1 MDYQSQRS
9 KLLDKYP
16 AISDLAT
23 KAKRRMPPVAWAYL
37 ETGTTNEDLLARNM
51 DKFKEIILTP
61 KFLKGELNP
70 IIETELFGK
79 TYAAPIGIAPI
90 GLSGLMWPRA
100 EMMLAET
107 SKAFNIPYCLSTVAA
122 ETPETLSPYIGNN
135 GWFQLYPPREPELR
149 RKILRRAKDAGFK
162 ALIIT
167 ADIPTPSRRER
178 TKRAGMTIT
187 SKITP
192 RFIWEGITHPRWTI
206 ESLRNGLPRLRTVEE
221 YPEFMKMISVGKF
234 VKEQQKF
241 NLSWD
246 YCKEVRDEWDGPII
260 IKGLLHPAD
269 ALEAVSIGMDG
280 IVVSNHGARQ
290 FDGAPASIEA
300 LPKVVSA
307 VKGKIK
313 IIFDSGIRNGL
324 DVLRAMALGADFTL
338 AGRAFIYGVG
348 ALGKYG
354 GHHAADILIEDLKN
368 NMTQLGIESLSEL
381 VEQKVT

>member
-1 MDYQSQRS
+1 MSYESQKS
-9 KLLDKYP
+9 KLLQKYP
-16 AISDLAT
+16 AISDLAI
-23 KAKRRMPPVAWAYL
+23 KAKKRIPPVAWAYL
-37 ETGTTNEDLLARNM
+37 ETGTSHEDLLSRNI
-51 DKFKEIILTP
+51 DKLRDIILTP
-61 KFLKGELNP
+61 KFLKGELYPNV
-70 IIETELFGK
+70 ETELFGH
-79 TYAAPIGIAPI
+79 TYSAPIGIAPV

-100 EMMLAET
+100 EMMLADT
-107 SKAFNIPYCLSTVAA
+107 ARAFNIPYCLSTVAA
-122 ETPETLSPYIGNN
+122 ETPESLAPHIGEM
-135 GWFQLYPPREPELR
+135 GWFQLYPPREADLR
-149 RKILRRAKDAGFK
+149 RRILKRAKDAGFK
-162 ALIIT
+162 VLVIT

-178 TKRAGMTIT
+178 TKRAGLTIT

-192 RFIWEGITHPRWTI
+192 RFIWEGLTHPQWTL
-206 ESLRNGLPRLRTVEE
+206 ETLRNGLPRLRTVED
-221 YPEFMKMISVGKF
+221 YPTFMNMISVGKF
-234 VKEQQKF
+234 VKEQLKF

-280 IVVSNHGARQ
+280 IVVSNHGGRQ

-324 DVLRAMALGADFTL
+324 DVLRAMSLGADFTL
-338 AGRAFIYGVG
+338 AGRAFIYGVS

-368 NMTQLGIESLSEL
+368 NMSQLGIESLQEL
-381 VEQKVT
+381 VE

>member
-1 MDYQSQRS
+1 MSYESQKS
-9 KLLDKYP
+9 KLLQKYP
-16 AISDLAT
+16 AISDLAI
-23 KAKRRMPPVAWAYL
+23 KAKKRIPPVAWAYL
-37 ETGTTNEDLLARNM
+37 ETGTSHEDLLSRNI
-51 DKFKEIILTP
+51 DKLRDITLTP
-61 KFLKGELNP
+61 KFLKGELYPNV
-70 IIETELFGK
+70 ETELFGH
-79 TYAAPIGIAPI
+79 TYSAPIGIAPV

-100 EMMLAET
+100 EMMLADT
-107 SKAFNIPYCLSTVAA
+107 ARAFNIPYCLSTVAA
-122 ETPETLSPYIGNN
+122 ETPESLAPHIGEV
-135 GWFQLYPPREPELR
+135 GWFQLYPPREADLR
-149 RKILRRAKDAGFK
+149 RRILKRAKDAGFK
-162 ALIIT
+162 VLVIT

-178 TKRAGMTIT
+178 TKRAGLTIT

-192 RFIWEGITHPRWTI
+192 RFIWEGLTHPQWTL
-206 ESLRNGLPRLRTVEE
+206 ETLRNGLPRLRTVED
-221 YPEFMKMISVGKF
+221 YPTFMNMISVGKF
-234 VKEQQKF
+234 VKEQLKF

-280 IVVSNHGARQ
+280 IVVSNHGGRQ

-324 DVLRAMALGADFTL
+324 DVLRAMSLGADFTL
-338 AGRAFIYGVG
+338 AGRAFIYGVS

-368 NMTQLGIESLSEL
+368 NMSQLGIESLQEL
-381 VEQKVT
+381 VE

>member
-1 MDYQSQRS
+1 MSYESQKS
-9 KLLDKYP
+9 KLLQKYP
-16 AISDLAT
+16 AISDLAI
-23 KAKRRMPPVAWAYL
+23 KAKKRIPPVAWAYL
-37 ETGTTNEDLLARNM
+37 ETGTSHEDLLSRNI
-51 DKFKEIILTP
+51 DKLRDIILTP
-61 KFLKGELNP
+61 KFLKGELYPNV
-70 IIETELFGK
+70 ETELFGH
-79 TYAAPIGIAPI
+79 TYSAPIGIAPV

-100 EMMLAET
+100 EMMLADT
-107 SKAFNIPYCLSTVAA
+107 ARAFNIPYCLSTVAA
-122 ETPETLSPYIGNN
+122 ETPESLAPHIGEV
-135 GWFQLYPPREPELR
+135 GWFQLYPPREADLR
-149 RKILRRAKDAGFK
+149 RRILKRAKDAGFK
-162 ALIIT
+162 VLVIT

-178 TKRAGMTIT
+178 TKRAGLTIT

-192 RFIWEGITHPRWTI
+192 RFLWEGLTHPRWTL
-206 ESLRNGLPRLRTVEE
+206 ETLRNGLPRLRTVED
-221 YPEFMKMISVGKF
+221 YPTFMNMISVGKF
-234 VKEQQKF
+234 VKEQLKF

-280 IVVSNHGARQ
+280 IVVSNHGGRQ

-324 DVLRAMALGADFTL
+324 DVLRAMSLGADFTL
-338 AGRAFIYGVG
+338 AGRAFIYGVS

-368 NMTQLGIESLSEL
+368 NMSQLGIESLQEL
-381 VEQKVT
+381 VE

>member
-1 MDYQSQRS
+1 MSYESQKS
-9 KLLDKYP
+9 KLLQKYP
-16 AISDLAT
+16 AISDLAI
-23 KAKRRMPPVAWAYL
+23 KAKKRIPPVAWAYL
-37 ETGTTNEDLLARNM
+37 ETGTSHEDLLSRNI
-51 DKFKEIILTP
+51 DKLRDIILTP
-61 KFLKGELNP
+61 KFLKGELYPNV
-70 IIETELFGK
+70 ETELFGH
-79 TYAAPIGIAPI
+79 TYSAPIGIAPV

-100 EMMLAET
+100 EMMLADT
-107 SKAFNIPYCLSTVAA
+107 ARAFNIPYCLSTVAA
-122 ETPETLSPYIGNN
+122 ETPESLAPHIGEM
-135 GWFQLYPPREPELR
+135 GWFQLYPPREADLR
-149 RKILRRAKDAGFK
+149 RRILKRAKDAGFK
-162 ALIIT
+162 VLVIT

-178 TKRAGMTIT
+178 TKRAGLTIT

-192 RFIWEGITHPRWTI
+192 RFLWEGLTHPRWTL
-206 ESLRNGLPRLRTVEE
+206 ETLRNGLPRLRTVED
-221 YPEFMKMISVGKF
+221 YPTFMNMISVGKF
-234 VKEQQKF
+234 VKEQLKF

-246 YCKEVRDEWDGPII
+246 YCKEVREEWDGPII

-280 IVVSNHGARQ
+280 IVVSNHGGRQ

-324 DVLRAMALGADFTL
+324 DVLRAMSLGADFTL
-338 AGRAFIYGVG
+338 AGRAFIYGVS

-368 NMTQLGIESLSEL
+368 NMSQLGIESLQEL
-381 VEQKVT
+381 VE